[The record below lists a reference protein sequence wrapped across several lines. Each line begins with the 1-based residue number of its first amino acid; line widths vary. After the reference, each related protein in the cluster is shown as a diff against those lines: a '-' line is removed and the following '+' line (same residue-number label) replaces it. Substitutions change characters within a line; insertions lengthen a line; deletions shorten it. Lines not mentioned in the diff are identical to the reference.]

1 MHTYV
6 ENRNNTELYALV
18 DILLARFVPTVEN
31 VLYVQKIPTRI
42 SAEILIKFSI
52 SWNENIV
59 PSSIYN
65 HILYYYN

>member
-1 MHTYV
+1 M
-6 ENRNNTELYALV
+6 LFV
-18 DILLARFVPTVEN
+18 DILLARFVLTAEN
-31 VLYVQKIPTRI
+31 VRYVQKIPTRI

-59 PSSIYN
+59 LSSIYN

>member
-18 DILLARFVPTVEN
+18 DILLAQFVPTAEN

-42 SAEILIKFSI
+42 SAEILIKYSI
-52 SWNENIV
+52 SWNENIIM
-59 PSSIYN
+59 SSMHNQYI
-65 HILYYYN
+65 ILL

>member
-18 DILLARFVPTVEN
+18 DILLARFVPTAEN

-42 SAEILIKFSI
+42 SAEILIKYSI
-52 SWNENIV
+52 SWNENIIM
-59 PSSIYN
+59 SSMHNQYI
-65 HILYYYN
+65 ILL